1 MKTPVYS
8 TRFKKEYKLS
18 QKRGLDIAK
27 LDKILTDLVCEI
39 PLPPQNK
46 DHDLIGNYIGCRE
59 CHIQGDWLLIY
70 KYQRNYFYENR
81 DTFRFI
87 LERVA

>member
-18 QKRGLDIAK
+18 QKRGLDIRK
-27 LDKILTDLVCEI
+27 LDKILADLANEI

-46 DHDLIGNYIGCRE
+46 DHDLIGNYVGCRE

-70 KYQRNYFYENR
+70 KYQGDSEIVFLRTGTHSDLF
-81 DTFRFI
+81 
-87 LERVA
+87 